1 MYCSKCGKEGG
12 PGPMCQNCGAPLASR
27 QSGYPGV
34 QTKKPGGNASMVLG
48 IISIVTCWFP
58 LASIIMGIVG
68 LVLGIVGKVKGAGGK
83 AVAGIVMSACAI
95 PLSIIMAAIGLTV

>member
-12 PGPMCQNCGAPLASR
+12 PGPMCQNCGAPLASG
-27 QSGYPGV
+27 QSGYSGA
-34 QTKKPGGNASMVLG
+34 QAKKPGGTASMVLG

-58 LASIIMGIVG
+58 LASIIMSIVG

-83 AVAGIVMSACAI
+83 AIAGIVMSACAI
-95 PLSIIMAAIGLTV
+95 PLAIIMAAIGLTV

>member
-12 PGPMCQNCGAPLASR
+12 PGPMCQNCGAPLASG
-27 QSGYPGV
+27 QSGYPSAPS
-34 QTKKPGGNASMVLG
+34 KKPGGTASMVLG
-48 IISIVTCWFP
+48 IISLATFWFP
-58 LASIIMGIVG
+58 LAAIIMGIVG

-95 PLSIIMAAIGLTV
+95 PLAIIMTAIGLTV

>member
-12 PGPMCQNCGAPLASR
+12 PGPMCQSCGAPLAAP
-27 QSGYPGV
+27 QSGYTGS
-34 QTKKPGGNASMVLG
+34 QTKKPGGTGSMVLG
-48 IISIVTCWFP
+48 IISIATCWFP
-58 LASIIMGIVG
+58 LASIILGIIG

-95 PLSIIMAAIGLTV
+95 PLAIILTFIGLTV